1 MDDLIATLE
10 ELGERIRHLEALEFT
25 QPVFGIYPTIT
36 GNTTLTALDYA
47 TNGDA
52 SGGAFSVF
60 LPVDIA
66 GETFG
71 YEYVIKK
78 IDATANAVTVDGN
91 GVNIDGGATFPLSA
105 QYDYIRVKRDL
116 TQWWI
121 IG

>member
-1 MDDLIATLE
+1 MSDLIATLE

-25 QPVFGIYPTIT
+25 QPVFGIFPTVAV
-36 GNTTLTALDYA
+36 NTTLGALDYA
-47 TNGDA
+47 VNVNAAAGVLTM
-52 SGGAFSVF
+52 F

-78 IDATANAVTVDGN
+78 VDASGNPVTVDGN
-91 GVNIDGGATFPLSA
+91 GVNIDGGATFPLAA
-105 QYDYIRVKRDL
+105 QYDFIRVKRDL
-116 TQWWI
+116 TQWWR